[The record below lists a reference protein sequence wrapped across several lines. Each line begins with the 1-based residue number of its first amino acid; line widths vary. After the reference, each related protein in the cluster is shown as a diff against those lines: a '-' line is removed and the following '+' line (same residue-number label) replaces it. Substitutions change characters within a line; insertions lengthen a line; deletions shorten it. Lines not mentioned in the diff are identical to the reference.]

1 MRMTDKEK
9 LRDIVR
15 KAAAFSLPSNTQDFH
30 LDMFTNSL
38 MASGVVIKHSHKMN
52 FGMNV
57 ICPNCGSNIRIVTK
71 DGDT

>member
-1 MRMTDKEK
+1 MTDEEK
-9 LRDIVR
+9 LREIVR
-15 KAAAFSLPSNTQDFH
+15 KAAAFALPSNTQEFH

-38 MASGVVIKHSHKMN
+38 MASGVRIKRSHKMN

-57 ICPNCGSNIRIVTK
+57 ICPNCASNIRIVPK